1 MLWEAFITGQRSVTQ
16 LMGGVGAFYALRQT
30 IEYDGHGRI
39 LPDYESPKERKINEK
54 FCEYLIIW
62 LKYL

>member
-1 MLWEAFITGQRSVTQ
+1 
-16 LMGGVGAFYALRQT
+16 MGGVGAFYALRQT

-54 FCEYLIIW
+54 FCEYLII
-62 LKYL
+62 